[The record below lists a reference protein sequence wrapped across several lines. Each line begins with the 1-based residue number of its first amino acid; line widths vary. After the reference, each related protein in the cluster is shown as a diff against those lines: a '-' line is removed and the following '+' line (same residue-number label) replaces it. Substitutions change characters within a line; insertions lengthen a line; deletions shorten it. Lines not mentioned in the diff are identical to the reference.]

1 MPVVPSQ
8 VGSAAFS
15 KGAKNDQRLIN
26 QMAFGLPVI
35 IYSGYSAFADDADDM
50 WCASQNARAPPCVA
64 PPGG

>member
-50 WCASQNARAPPCVA
+50 WCASL
-64 PPGG
+64 